1 MITCNAV
8 VGQIRADTV
17 HRTRDI
23 PAIPRPALLYQLLSS
38 TRREEEEEEEKQ
50 EDVQKRLKT
59 SKFCCCHCQ
68 GHGEGFKEAG
78 KWVWPNLGRCDGC
91 GLFMGVAFLSRR
103 V

>member
-8 VGQIRADTV
+8 VGEIRADTV

-59 SKFCCCHCQ
+59 CKLCCCHCQ
-68 GHGEGFKEAG
+68 PWGGVLKGEESK
-78 KWVWPNLGRCDGC
+78 
-91 GLFMGVAFLSRR
+91 GV
-103 V
+103 VYE